1 MAHVFNAITRKA
13 EAGSVEAILERE
25 HQERQGYLEKPS
37 FGDGESAVLIGIANP
52 VPIRKL
58 HCQEG

>member
-1 MAHVFNAITRKA
+1 MAHVFNAITREA

-25 HQERQGYLEKPS
+25 RQERQGYLEKP
-37 FGDGESAVLIGIANP
+37 FEDGESAVLIGIANP

-58 HCQEG
+58 CCQEG